1 MTRTAPAPSTPSG
14 SASPATGGGSPA
26 VEARSGGWLD
36 FTRVHPRRALI
47 LAAVGAIVGLGVAGV
62 GLFTAKGVSTFVV
75 PAEDVA
81 TVNQQPI
88 SRLDFATQLKAIY
101 DIDPAAA
108 TPAQK
113 RKVLDDMIRE
123 ELFVQRAQELDV
135 ASVDPDVRSAM
146 VAAIEQQAA
155 ADAITAEPTEAQL
168 HGWFD
173 AHRASYAG
181 EGTIVVRDML
191 FPQDRAAAAAQALK
205 AGTLPDAVLARF
217 GGHDTHAVTGEEFYF
232 AAKIHLGDA
241 AFAAA
246 SATPA
251 GGIAQAPGGHV
262 MLVTANSPPK
272 PYPYERARGQ
282 VLSDVRDAAAARLK
296 SGDERFL
303 RQRANILIAPDLK

>member
-1 MTRTAPAPSTPSG
+1 VSGNAPAS
-14 SASPATGGGSPA
+14 SPGGG
-26 VEARSGGWLD
+26 WFD
-36 FTRVHPRRALI
+36 FTRVHPGRALI
-47 LAAVGAIVGLGVAGV
+47 LAAVGAVVGLGIAGF

-101 DIDPAAA
+101 DVDPAAA
-108 TPAQK
+108 TSAQK

-146 VAAIEQQAA
+146 VNAIEQQAA
-155 ADAITAEPTEAQL
+155 ADAITAQPTEVQL
-168 HGWFD
+168 HAWFD
-173 AHRASYAG
+173 AHRASYAS
-181 EGTIVVRDML
+181 EGTITVRDMV
-191 FPQDRAAAAAQALK
+191 FPPDRATAAADALK
-205 AGTLPDAVLARF
+205 AGLPPDAALVKF
-217 GGHDTHAVTGEEFYF
+217 DGHDTHAVSGEEFYF
-232 AAKIHLGDA
+232 AAKIHLGAA

-251 GGIAQAPGGHV
+251 GGITVAPGGHV
-262 MLVTANSPPK
+262 MLIVANSPPR
-272 PYPYERARGQ
+272 PFPYERARDQ
-282 VLSDVRDAAAARLK
+282 VLSDFRDAAAARLK
-296 SGDERFL
+296 GGDERFL